1 MKVYEIMPHTETR
14 DCMASKWIGDRR
26 FYKSVMIV
34 ALPIIVQNA
43 ITTFVNMLDNIMV
56 GQTGTLPMS
65 AVSISNQ
72 LMMVLNLL
80 IIGTV
85 NAASIFSA
93 QYYGKEDYKGM
104 KDCLH
109 FKLYFSLFFVTMG
122 IIIFRVFGD
131 RLLLLYMD
139 ESVNSAADIATTLS
153 LAHDYL
159 NIIMIQTIPFA
170 IAVSCGSI
178 IREAGNTVLSMR
190 ASIVA
195 VALNFV
201 GNYVLIFG
209 HFGFPKLGVI
219 GAAIATVFARFV
231 EMAIILIGEYRM
243 RDQYPFFHKL
253 FADPL
258 IPGSLLKKIAVK
270 GSPLIAN
277 EVLWSIG
284 IAAISQCYSTRGLE
298 SIAAIN
304 ISSTVNTVF
313 MIANMAIGMSISIII
328 GPKLGAGD
336 FEDAVSTEYKLIGMA
351 LFFNLIL
358 GIIMFATAPLFPLVY
373 NTTDHVRTL
382 AGIFLRIMA
391 CMLPAQALYNA
402 CYFTLRA
409 GGRTMMTFMFD
420 SGFTCAINFP
430 IAFMLTR
437 FTSLPIVTI
446 YLIIQLIDIPK
457 ATVGSI
463 LLKKGVW
470 LNNII
475 NE

>member
-1 MKVYEIMPHTETR
+1 ME
-14 DCMASKWIGDRR
+14 SKWIGDSR
-26 FYKSVMIV
+26 FYRNVMIV

-80 IIGTV
+80 IIGTI
-85 NAASIFSA
+85 NAAGIFSA
-93 QYYGKEDYKGM
+93 QFFGKEDYKGM
-104 KDCLH
+104 RDCLH
-109 FKLYFSLFFVTMG
+109 FKLYFSLSFTLLG
-122 IIIFRVFGD
+122 ILIFKVFGD
-131 RLLLLYMD
+131 RLLMLYMD
-139 ESVNSAADIATTLS
+139 TSVNSAADIATTLE
-153 LAHDYL
+153 LAHKYL
-159 NIIMIQTIPFA
+159 NIIMIQAIPFA
-170 IAVSCGSI
+170 MAMSFGSAV
-178 IREAGNTVLSMR
+178 REAGNTVLSMR

-195 VALNFV
+195 VATNFI

-209 HFGFPKLGVI
+209 HFGFPQLGVV

-231 EMAIILIGEYRM
+231 EMAIILIAEYRM
-243 RDQYPFFHKL
+243 RDRYPFFHHL
-253 FADPL
+253 FNDPM
-258 IPGSLLKKIAVK
+258 IPSALLKKIAVK
-270 GSPLIAN
+270 GSPLILN

-284 IAAISQCYSTRGLE
+284 IAAVSQCYSTRGLE
-298 SIAAIN
+298 AIAAIN
-304 ISSTVNTVF
+304 ISSTVTTVF

-351 LFFNLIL
+351 LFFNFVL
-358 GIIMFATAPLFPLVY
+358 GILMFATAPLFPQVY
-373 NTTDHVRTL
+373 NTTEHVRAL
-382 AGIFLRIMA
+382 AGTFLRIMA
-391 CMLPAQALYNA
+391 CMMPAQALYNA

-420 SGFTCAINFP
+420 SGFTCAVNFP
-430 IAFMLTR
+430 VAFILTR
-437 FTSLPIVTI
+437 FTALPIVTI